1 MDIIIVLCKSVSLNM
16 DVLRHKTTKLL
27 HRAHS
32 RICSPPSPIP
42 LKTQKNP
49 QQCSRYN
56 SIAVFS
62 PHYEVENAGIKRL

>member
-1 MDIIIVLCKSVSLNM
+1 MIPKAAWSAAL
-16 DVLRHKTTKLL
+16 TT
-27 HRAHS
+27 
-32 RICSPPSPIP
+32 P
-42 LKTQKNP
+42 KTQKNP